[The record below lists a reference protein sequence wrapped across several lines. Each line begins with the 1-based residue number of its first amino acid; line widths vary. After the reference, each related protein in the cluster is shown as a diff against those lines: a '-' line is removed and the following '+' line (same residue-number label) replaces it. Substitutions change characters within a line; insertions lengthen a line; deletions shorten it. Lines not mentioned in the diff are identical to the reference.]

1 MKKTSEAAS
10 ARWERII
17 HQQESGGW
25 SIAEFCRRRGL
36 SQPSFFAWRRRLRT
50 SGKPHAAF
58 VELKV
63 ASAQGPEAAAGDGAA
78 LELLLAG
85 GRFRGRVLVRAG
97 FDRQTLRELLAA
109 LEEPA

>member
-50 SGKPHAAF
+50 SVKPHAAF

-63 ASAQGPEAAAGDGAA
+63 GPEAAAADGAA
-78 LELLLAG
+78 LELLLAA